1 MRKDK
6 VIIIIISILG
16 VLFLGMGITLL
27 YYYEMIKIKS
37 VEIVD
42 YDKQNDKVSIDVYIE
57 NKLPINIYCA
67 ISKEQDIE
75 KLEFIKANNNV
86 CSFNEVYDD
95 YYIFLK
101 YNKASL

>member
-42 YDKQNDKVSIDVYIE
+42 YDKQNDKVSIDVYID
-57 NKLPINIYCA
+57 NKLPSLSRYKPRRKLPWCNRRSSQQLDIN
-67 ISKEQDIE
+67 
-75 KLEFIKANNNV
+75 
-86 CSFNEVYDD
+86 
-95 YYIFLK
+95 
-101 YNKASL
+101 